1 MSSQKWGDLDSGFVS
16 PSESLTAV
24 AKYLVVKL
32 SFKDQDTRLLETL
45 FKIKKK
51 NFKLNGEN

>member
-1 MSSQKWGDLDSGFVS
+1 MTRLTYRIVVSEQSKVGGTLIQGFS
-16 PSESLTAV
+16 PSESLTAL

-45 FKIKKK
+45 F
-51 NFKLNGEN
+51 N